1 MRNFRNFTSSVA
13 DWTLCEEPDRPP
25 DYYSFCGSAYWDY
38 GDRVR
43 RLSNHW
49 GQLRRSKWL
58 LNGKESNVYC
68 CGECYYEEFRS
79 LRCLLDDESQW
90 PSAPG
95 VQDRQGVRRGASRVS
110 GRERENRRLSESAR
124 QHRVL

>member
-13 DWTLCEEPDRPP
+13 DWTFCEIPDRMP
-25 DYYSFCGSAYWDY
+25 DYVSFCGSAYWDY

-58 LNGKESNVYC
+58 LNGKESNLYC
-68 CGECYYEEFRS
+68 CGECYYEDFRS
-79 LRCLLDDESQW
+79 LRCLLDETQW
-90 PSAPG
+90 PSAETG
-95 VQDRQGVRRGASRVS
+95 EFNDG
-110 GRERENRRLSESAR
+110 
-124 QHRVL
+124 